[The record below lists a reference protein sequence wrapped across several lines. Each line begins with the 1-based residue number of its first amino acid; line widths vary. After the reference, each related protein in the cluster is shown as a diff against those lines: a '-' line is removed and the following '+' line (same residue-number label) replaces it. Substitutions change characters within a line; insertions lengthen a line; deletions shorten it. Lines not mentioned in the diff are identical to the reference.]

1 MPAAWYGPCFRLPPA
16 TGPLSP
22 EVLVCVLCSLTAQHC
37 TVIFFQTRGGETRA
51 VRRSIVFWIWR
62 GVEFDVQPERVP
74 DDGQQSLCLILHDLT
89 CLPTGVSLNRK
100 STFLALQVYPIDMS
114 LLTPDILHTHV
125 LVTPIEATS
134 NPQRKKETNKQK
146 KKKRN

>member
-1 MPAAWYGPCFRLPPA
+1 MMDSNPF
-16 TGPLSP
+16 
-22 EVLVCVLCSLTAQHC
+22 
-37 TVIFFQTRGGETRA
+37 
-51 VRRSIVFWIWR
+51 
-62 GVEFDVQPERVP
+62 
-74 DDGQQSLCLILHDLT
+74 CLILHDTT
-89 CLPTGVSLNRK
+89 CLPTGVSLSRK